1 MNHFREESNY
11 NISHD
16 EVSSTSISFLAH
28 SSDID
33 DLLEGLDGV
42 LEDWLD
48 GLHDTESS
56 LHIVNLRLHALDGLH
71 LSGDLN
77 EWLSVIESLEDSGGK
92 GLLDVLDGSGL
103 GNGGV
108 TITSGLGSLGGGEGG
123 LEVDEELILGHG
135 VVLGSGNGART
146 PLCTWMAIRRLHDS
160 KQRPERE
167 DASGTWSGRMVQRSG
182 AAWRVLACSAAGGRP
197 VVRRVVGGAPR
208 RC

>member
-56 LHIVNLRLHALDGLH
+56 LHIVNLWLHAFDGLH

-77 EWLSVIESLEDSGGK
+77 EWLSIIESLEDSGGE
-92 GLLDVLDGSGL
+92 GFLDVLDGSGL

-123 LEVDEELILGHG
+123 LEVDEEIILGHG
-135 VVLGSGNGART
+135 IVLVGGDGGNGGKGEEFHVKS
-146 PLCTWMAIRRLHDS
+146 LFIY
-160 KQRPERE
+160 
-167 DASGTWSGRMVQRSG
+167 
-182 AAWRVLACSAAGGRP
+182 
-197 VVRRVVGGAPR
+197 
-208 RC
+208 